1 MKKTKKNMVEVTM
14 LEETKQKPQK
24 VNVIIKE
31 TKQKPKKIT
40 IVELD

>member
-31 TKQKPKKIT
+31 KKQKPKKIT